1 LKRKTGIIIGII
13 IVAIYLPIHYYYPFL
28 GIGSTTE
35 EFGWPIDEQPEF
47 FKTTYVGLLDRFH
60 EAQTQFDN
68 DDITEDEYRYLIK
81 ERYEQL
87 QSLYNDVRNYDWEN
101 EDVNDYNYW
110 FEGKLKFLNDLEAEY
125 DRLQP
130 FAEPEPHP
138 ESEPEPPIDPVE
150 LEEFIVENFTMT
162 LDQNRISVLLRG
174 DHEYIPVRLFSTDE
188 DGSMSPLPRFPTNY
202 RVSVVEDSQ
211 EKIDNWL
218 TFDDPTLPYG
228 VDGYLYGSEGKL
240 YIAIRNFQAVEI
252 DAGEYFLRAIWM
264 NRDSGDYD
272 SIPFT
277 VEFLEYPR

>member
-1 LKRKTGIIIGII
+1 M
-13 IVAIYLPIHYYYPFL
+13 
-28 GIGSTTE
+28 
-35 EFGWPIDEQPEF
+35 
-47 FKTTYVGLLDRFH
+47 
-60 EAQTQFDN
+60 
-68 DDITEDEYRYLIK
+68 IK

-110 FEGKLKFLNDLEAEY
+110 FEGKLKFLNDLEEEY

-130 FAEPEPHP
+130 FAEPEPHSEP
-138 ESEPEPPIDPVE
+138 EPEPPIDPVE

-174 DHEYIPVRLFSTDE
+174 DREYIPVRFYSID
-188 DGSMSPLPRFPTNY
+188 DGSTSPLPRLPTNY
-202 RVSVVEDSQ
+202 RVGVVEDSQ

-218 TFDDPTLPYG
+218 SFDDPTLPYG
-228 VDGYLYGSEGKL
+228 IDSDFYHEDERF
-240 YIAIRNFQAVEI
+240 YIVTRNYQSVEI